1 MVRTLDELTDII
13 KGKFSE
19 NPTDDEIALLEDVTD
34 TFNSFSASGDADV
47 TKELEE
53 LKKSNSEWEQKYT
66 DNDNMWRKKYTDR
79 FKGKVEDIPD
89 VRQELDNKRGESI
102 SIEDLFTPNGN

>member
-19 NPTDDEIALLEDVTD
+19 NPTDEEIALLEDVTD
-34 TFNSFSASGDADV
+34 TFNSFSANTGADV
-47 TKELEE
+47 AKELEE
-53 LKKSNSEWEQKYT
+53 LKKSNSEWEQKYA

-79 FKGKVEDIPD
+79 FKGKVEDIPE
-89 VRQELDNKRGESI
+89 VKQELDSKRGESI
-102 SIEDLFTPNGN
+102 SIEDLFTPRS